1 MVDVVFPVSQ
11 AHTSIVKMTKSRIID
26 PVPLITRMMI
36 SRIGLED
43 PLTTTTG
50 EIGIPSEGGED
61 SIKREAVVGE
71 APGDLA
77 MGVIE
82 DLVSTAT
89 GVIEVEG

>member
-11 AHTSIVKMTKSRIID
+11 AHTSIIKMTKSRIID
-26 PVPLITRMMI
+26 PPMITRTMI
-36 SRIGLED
+36 SLIGHLED
-43 PLTTTTG
+43 PRTTTTG

-89 GVIEVEG
+89 GVTEVEG